1 MEFGY
6 REVII
11 FVSKKLT
18 DEDCQNLAYYYQEEF
33 VGTNKCDSKVG
44 TLHHLQEKGI
54 LTHEEPWALIDIV
67 KRLDRQDLVKPV
79 TKKIKEFL
87 KQKKESS
94 HLKENRKLKHH
105 FSIIL
110 KHQEMMQEELTLIHQ
125 SLQPGE
131 EWIDDSLSPLD
142 EHLQILKQDLF
153 ELAKKWHFTPSK
165 QSTTHLIYAD
175 QNDDLSSDEDTTK
188 QHTTG

>member
-33 VGTNKCDSKVG
+33 EGTNKYDSKVS
-44 TLHHLQEKGI
+44 TLQHLQEKGI
-54 LTHEEPWALIDIV
+54 LTHEKPWTLVDIV
-67 KRLDRQDLVKPV
+67 KRLDRQDLVKPL

-94 HLKENRKLKHH
+94 HSKENRKLKHH
-105 FSIIL
+105 FSIML
-110 KHQEMMQEELTLIHQ
+110 KHQEMMQEELTFIHQ

-131 EWIDDSLSPLD
+131 ESLNDSLLPLD
-142 EHLQILKQDLF
+142 EHLQMLKQDLI
-153 ELAKKWHFTPSK
+153 ELAKKMHFKPSK
-165 QSTTHLIYAD
+165 QRRTHLIFAD
-175 QNDDLSSDEDTTK
+175 QNDDISSDEDTTK
-188 QHTTG
+188 QHTTS